1 MKPAGRLQA
10 AIEILADMEQR
21 HRPASLALAEWG
33 RGHRFAGSGDR
44 AAIGNIVYDALRHRA
59 SIAWRMG
66 SEDARGLAL
75 GVMVFHWGETAESL
89 GEMFSGDAH
98 APEALSDA
106 EVKAL
111 KQSTLEGAPG
121 WVQADIPEWLEE
133 AFESNF
139 AEDYIPEGQ
148 ALALRPS
155 TDFRVN
161 TLKADRDKVMKT
173 LKRFNL
179 EATKLSP
186 NGLSI
191 APSEGP
197 ARTANIQPEAAY
209 QKGWVEVQDEGSQV
223 SSLLVYARPGEQ
235 VLDYCAGAG
244 GKTLTMAAAM
254 DNKGQIFAYDSDRN
268 RLKPIYERLK
278 RAGTR
283 NVQVRASDDSLED
296 LAGKMDRVVV
306 DAPCTGSG
314 VWRRRPDAKW
324 RLTPDALE
332 KRLEEQTQVL
342 EEASG
347 YVRPGGYLCYITCS
361 VLARENEDQVYGFLK
376 GHEDFELLSAGEVWE
391 ELFPGTNSKPWSS
404 DNCTITLTPA
414 STGTDGFFFAVMG
427 RRAGEGTPPLP
438 TQDTSDNTRP

>member
-10 AIEILADMEQR
+10 AIEILAEIKTR
-21 HRPASLALAEWG
+21 HRPASQALSDWG

-66 SEDARGLAL
+66 SAEARALAL
-75 GVMVFHWGETAESL
+75 GVMVFHWDESAESL
-89 GEMFSGDAH
+89 GEMFARDPH
-98 APEALSDA
+98 APETLSEE

-111 KQSTLEGAPG
+111 ETGTLEGAPG
-121 WVQADIPEWLEE
+121 WVQGDIPEWLEE
-133 AFESNF
+133 AFEGNF
-139 AEDYIPEGQ
+139 SEDYIAEGQ
-148 ALALRPS
+148 ALALRPP
-155 TDFRVN
+155 TDFRIN
-161 TLKADRDKVMKT
+161 TLKADRGKVMKA
-173 LKRFNL
+173 LKRFNP
-179 EATKLSP
+179 EPMELSP
-186 NGLSI
+186 IGLRI
-191 APSEGP
+191 APSAGP
-197 ARTANIQPEAAY
+197 ARTANLQPEAAY
-209 QKGWVEVQDEGSQV
+209 QKGWVEVQDQGSQV
-223 SSLLVYARPGEQ
+223 CSLLVYARPGEQ

-244 GKTLTMAAAM
+244 GKTLAMAAAM
-254 DNKGQIFAYDSDRN
+254 ENKGQIFAYDADRN

-283 NVQVRASDDSLED
+283 NVQVRSPGESLED
-296 LAGKMDRVVV
+296 LTGKMDRVVV

-332 KRLEEQTQVL
+332 KRLAEQAQVL

-361 VLARENEDQVYGFLK
+361 VLAQENEGQVSGFLET
-376 GHEDFELLSAGEVWE
+376 HEDFELLSAGEVWE
-391 ELFPGTNSKPWSS
+391 ELFQGADAKPWSS
-404 DNCTITLTPA
+404 DDCTITLTPA

-427 RRAGEGTPPLP
+427 RRTGEGTPPLP
-438 TQDTSDNTRP
+438 TQASSGNTRP